1 MPYMHDSDSRG
12 VFIHEFALSD
22 ADIKKFCREKHMSTS
37 ALTSGAFAILTGIYT
52 NQKESLF
59 STIYHSR
66 NENASHIV
74 GMFVKTIPVYVKWE
88 NDTGVA
94 DFLKDLSEQIQGA
107 RDNDIFSF
115 ADVNNICLMNNA
127 PMFAWHGTIRT
138 HVEVCGKPASEELL
152 DKNVSDTALAVELMS
167 VPSGLSLKVEY
178 NSGKYSREFIETL
191 AKTYEQILRQ
201 LITKEYIRDIE
212 PCPENSDALRLL
224 DSFND
229 TDSPYDDSQTVISLF
244 RKAAADY
251 PDNIAVVFENK
262 RYTYSEIDLLSE
274 KIAGYVSS
282 LGLGRGDVVSIL
294 IPRCEYMVIASLGAL
309 KAGCAYQPLDYT
321 HPSERLNFMVQ
332 DSSAKFLIITEE
344 LRPFITDYS
353 GEILYLK
360 DIPSLRIRLS
370 RCPK

>member
-1 MPYMHDSDSRG
+1 
-12 VFIHEFALSD
+12 
-22 ADIKKFCREKHMSTS
+22 
-37 ALTSGAFAILTGIYT
+37 
-52 NQKESLF
+52 
-59 STIYHSR
+59 
-66 NENASHIV
+66 
-74 GMFVKTIPVYVKWE
+74 
-88 NDTGVA
+88 
-94 DFLKDLSEQIQGA
+94 
-107 RDNDIFSF
+107 
-115 ADVNNICLMNNA
+115 MNNA
-127 PMFAWHGTIRT
+127 PMFAWHGVIRT

-152 DKNVSDTALAVELMS
+152 DKNVSDTALSLELMT
-167 VPSGLSLKVEY
+167 VPSGLSLRVEY

-201 LITKEYIRDIE
+201 LMTKEYIRDIE

-294 IPRCEYMVIASLGAL
+294 IPRCEYMVIA
-309 KAGCAYQPLDYT
+309 
-321 HPSERLNFMVQ
+321 
-332 DSSAKFLIITEE
+332 
-344 LRPFITDYS
+344 
-353 GEILYLK
+353 
-360 DIPSLRIRLS
+360 
-370 RCPK
+370 